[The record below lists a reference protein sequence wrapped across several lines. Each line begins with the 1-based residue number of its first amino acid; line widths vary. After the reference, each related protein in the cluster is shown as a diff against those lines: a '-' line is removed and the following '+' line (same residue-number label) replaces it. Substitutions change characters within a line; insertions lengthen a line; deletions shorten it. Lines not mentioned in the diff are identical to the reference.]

1 MPSSNPAAAPAR
13 GRHDRFWILGAIC
26 LAGLVLPL
34 SFTAPP
40 VAIPAIAAELGGSP
54 VALNWM
60 TNAFMLAF
68 GSCLMAAGTL
78 ADTYGR
84 KRVFATGIVAFAAV
98 SLLLALAPSLAAL
111 NALRVLQGVAA
122 ALALAGGN
130 AALSQ
135 EFHGPARI
143 RAFSLLGTA
152 FGLGL
157 AFGPSLAGCR
167 RYPPP

>member
-1 MPSSNPAAAPAR
+1 
-13 GRHDRFWILGAIC
+13 
-26 LAGLVLPL
+26 
-34 SFTAPP
+34 
-40 VAIPAIAAELGGSP
+40 GGSP

-84 KRVFATGIVAFAAV
+84 KRVFSIGIVAYAIV
-98 SLLLALAPSLAAL
+98 SLLLALAPSLAVL
-111 NALRVLQGVAA
+111 NGLRIAQGVAA

-143 RAFSLLGTA
+143 RAFSQLGTA
-152 FGLGL
+152 FGL
-157 AFGPSLAGCR
+157 
-167 RYPPP
+167 